1 MGRYIVRR
9 LLTAVPT
16 LLALSFLVFTL
27 VSNAPGDPAEELARR
42 LDARG
47 EVSREEIAVVRHQI
61 GLDRPFFRQYVH
73 WLGGAVHGDF
83 GRSFLLQTSVRQEIG
98 RRLPATAELALA
110 GFAMIIVLS
119 VPLAIAAA
127 MLHRHWADHFLRL
140 LSLIGASVP
149 SFFLAYILIIVFATK
164 LGLLPVA
171 GRQGLN
177 SVLMPALATAV
188 LPTAVVA
195 RLLRSSLLEVFAE
208 DYMRT
213 ARSKGLAALPVVL
226 RHGLRN
232 AAVPAVTY
240 LGTVFGSLLE
250 GVVITEVVFSW
261 PGLGQ
266 LTVQSITQRDYP
278 MIQGIVLFVGTVFVL
293 TNLLVDLSYR
303 VLDPRVRVE
312 AAVELV

>member
-1 MGRYIVRR
+1 MGRYILRR
-9 LLTAVPT
+9 LLIAVPT

-42 LDARG
+42 RDSRG
-47 EVSREEIAVVRHQI
+47 EVSRQEINEVRHQI
-61 GLDRPFFRQYVH
+61 GLDRPFLVQYAH
-73 WLGGAVHGDF
+73 WLGGAVHGDL
-83 GRSFLLQTSVRQEIG
+83 GQSFVLQTSVRHEIG
-98 RRLPATAELALA
+98 RRLPATAELALG
-110 GFAMIIVLS
+110 GFAFIVALS
-119 VPLAIAAA
+119 VPLAVAAA
-127 MLHRHWADHFLRL
+127 MLHRHWADHALRL
-140 LSLIGASVP
+140 LSLLGASIP
-149 SFFLAYILIIVFATK
+149 SFFLAYLLIIEFATR
-164 LGLLPVA
+164 LHLLPVA
-171 GRQGLN
+171 GRQGL
-177 SVLMPALATAV
+177 SSLLMPALATAV

-195 RLLRSSLLEVFAE
+195 RLLRSSLLEVFSE

-213 ARSKGLAALPVVL
+213 ARSKGLGALPVVL

-250 GVVITEVVFSW
+250 GVVITEVVFAW

-278 MIQGIVLFVGTVFVL
+278 MIQGIVLFVGAVFIV

-303 VLDPRVRVE
+303 LLDPRVRVE
-312 AAVELV
+312 ASLELL